1 MNKSLKSEQ
10 VTKRQF
16 LEKIARMYYILE
28 MSQKDIADNL
38 RIGRSSVA
46 RFLKEAKEEGIIRF
60 LVTSSTEKEP
70 REIALEKEIVNKFKL
85 TDALIIPNDNE
96 SMFEQTIVSY
106 LHSILPLNGVVGVG
120 GGNTM
125 NYLSTVM
132 NISDKKPDLNI
143 VQTIGGFSN
152 NEKKMPSTSTIQNW
166 AVSLGANAL
175 FLPAPAIVDNQE
187 IKDVYFTS
195 KSMNDVYKQIK
206 QMDMLISGIGSLKDV
221 EILEELG
228 VENINIDLIQKECV
242 GDINLHFFD
251 KNGNFSM
258 PDLSKRIIGISRDD
272 FKSIPIKVSVAFGE
286 EKVNAIE
293 GALNGKLTDILIT
306 TSDTAEKILEK

>member
-1 MNKSLKSEQ
+1 MNKSIRNEQ
-10 VTKRQF
+10 MLKRQY

-38 RIGRSSVA
+38 NIGRSSVA
-46 RFLKEAKEEGIIRF
+46 RFLKEAKEEGVIRF

-70 REIALEKEIVNKFKL
+70 REIALEKELINEYKL
-85 TDALIIPNDNE
+85 TDALVIPDGNDLI
-96 SMFEQTIVSY
+96 FEQTIVNY
-106 LHSILPLNGVVGVG
+106 LNSIIPYNGTVGIG

-125 NYLSTVM
+125 NYLSKVM
-132 NISDKKPDLNI
+132 MASDKKNDLNI

-175 FLPAPAIVDNQE
+175 FLLAPAIVENKA

-195 KSMNDVYKQIK
+195 QGIKDVYKQIK
-206 QMDMLISGIGSLKDV
+206 QMDLLISGIGSLEDV
-221 EILEELG
+221 GIIEELD
-228 VENINIDLIQKECV
+228 VKNIDIDYIQQTCV

-251 KNGNFSM
+251 KNGAFSM
-258 PDLSKRIIGISRDD
+258 PALSERIIGISIED
-272 FKSIPIKVSVAFGE
+272 FKNIPIKVSVAFGE
-286 EKVNAIE
+286 KKIYAIK
-293 GALNGKLTDILIT
+293 GALKGNLTDILIT
-306 TSDTAEKILEK
+306 TSNTAEKILGI